1 MGNDRRGH
9 INERLH
15 TGLAN
20 SGRAAGMG
28 ITYDRYDDESGNP
41 WSNNHVIR
49 VRMPYDSLSK
59 EERNALNGEV
69 VIYKNRERL

>member
-1 MGNDRRGH
+1 
-9 INERLH
+9 
-15 TGLAN
+15 
-20 SGRAAGMG
+20 MG